1 MEAPTLQC
9 LITTV
14 ILERSKL
21 ENMSEAT
28 GKTLLGLKLDQI
40 ASLIADETI
49 LNQKDI
55 TLVEKCAVLK
65 TLDAHYA
72 TVHKIEPSEEV
83 GGAFAKYRK
92 TVATAN
98 SGGTGSSGNAERGRS
113 PTVGTDFGTDPAEPL
128 DLD

>member
-1 MEAPTLQC
+1 
-9 LITTV
+9 
-14 ILERSKL
+14 
-21 ENMSEAT
+21 MSEAT

-49 LNQKDI
+49 ANQKDI

-72 TVHKIEPSEEV
+72 VVHKIEPSEEV

-92 TVATAN
+92 TVATAS

-113 PTVGTDFGTDPAEPL
+113 PAVGTDLGSDTTESLEL
-128 DLD
+128 D